1 MKASNT
7 RSLIALTTIM
17 PFISMGLAGA
27 APITTDVQTSY
38 PISNVVVIFQENVS
52 FDHYFATYPNALN
65 LPKEHTF
72 NAKPGTPTVNGLTQ
86 ALLTNNPNALLPN
99 RLSAAQAA
107 TADQDHEYMAEQQ
120 AFDHGLMDKFVQFT
134 GTPENGGPTTVMD
147 YFDGNTVTALWN
159 YAQHFAMSDNSY
171 GTVTGPSTP
180 GALNLIAGQTHG
192 ASPEIADT
200 VFEGTVISDADPTG
214 DTASGTPTFSIT
226 GKNVGDLLNAKGLTW
241 GWFEGGFANPSQPPI
256 GADGNPKADYIPHH
270 E

>member
-1 MKASNT
+1 
-7 RSLIALTTIM
+7 
-17 PFISMGLAGA
+17 MGLADA
-27 APITTDVQTSY
+27 APITADVQTAY

-65 LPKEHTF
+65 LPKERTF

-134 GTPENGGPTTVMD
+134 GSPESGGPSFVMN

-159 YAQHFAMSDNSY
+159 YAQN
-171 GTVTGPSTP
+171 
-180 GALNLIAGQTHG
+180 
-192 ASPEIADT
+192 
-200 VFEGTVISDADPTG
+200 
-214 DTASGTPTFSIT
+214 FS
-226 GKNVGDLLNAKGLTW
+226 
-241 GWFEGGFANPSQPPI
+241 
-256 GADGNPKADYIPHH
+256 
-270 E
+270 